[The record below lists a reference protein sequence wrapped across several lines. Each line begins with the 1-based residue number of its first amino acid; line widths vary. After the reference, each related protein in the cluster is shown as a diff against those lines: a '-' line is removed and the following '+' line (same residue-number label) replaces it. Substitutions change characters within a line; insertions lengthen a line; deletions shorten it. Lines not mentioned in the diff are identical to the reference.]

1 MHGERAVTLTN
12 TNDIELETALQEL
25 ALNLR
30 CDTVKTDMA
39 ARVHRLLGSISVLDS
54 CHYCKLSDETRYG
67 SLKARI

>member
-39 ARVHRLLGSISVLDS
+39 ARVHRLLGSIPVLNG
-54 CHYCKLSDETRYG
+54 CHSCKLIDKIRYG
-67 SLKARI
+67 SLKAQI